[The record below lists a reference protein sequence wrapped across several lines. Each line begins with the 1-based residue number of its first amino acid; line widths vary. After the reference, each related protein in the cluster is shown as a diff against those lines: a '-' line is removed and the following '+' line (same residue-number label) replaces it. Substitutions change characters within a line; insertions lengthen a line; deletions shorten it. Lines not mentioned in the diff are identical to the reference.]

1 MFGHKPYLVMKQ
13 PNLVNRSSFLVPY
26 SLFIIKRQRVGATIE
41 PIMVLGNFN
50 MKQKALLLFGKPSC
64 ESSSCHAK
72 QRPEEAKEG
81 RWGNLKASRVE
92 IELYC
97 ITQKMFPHSEK
108 QACKS
113 RCFSF
118 LLCFLLIK
126 LNSFHVIKIVKLKK

>member
-1 MFGHKPYLVMKQ
+1 MFDLENECLVIKFPYLVMKQ
-13 PNLVNRSSFLVPY
+13 PNLVNRSSFLVRY

-81 RWGNLKASRVE
+81 RWGESKGISCRNR
-92 IELYC
+92 IILYN
-97 ITQKMFPHSEK
+97 TKNVPT
-108 QACKS
+108 
-113 RCFSF
+113 
-118 LLCFLLIK
+118 
-126 LNSFHVIKIVKLKK
+126 